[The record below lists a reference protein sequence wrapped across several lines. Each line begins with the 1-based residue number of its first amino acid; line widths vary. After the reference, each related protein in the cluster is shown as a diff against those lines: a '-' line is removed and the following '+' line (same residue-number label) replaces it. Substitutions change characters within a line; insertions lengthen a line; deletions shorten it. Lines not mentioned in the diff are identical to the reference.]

1 MSSSTEHPYLS
12 PTSHE
17 RPDHSTISSACEVGK
32 KWWWNCRHEFER
44 SIKSTALA
52 IFEVESESCCLG
64 FLQAV
69 PLGRM
74 NTILLRTSNFSKHS
88 ITVFWTLLENLL
100 LSTFWPQLATRC
112 KAKYS
117 SLCTGYR
124 VRFTAVTFF
133 SGLSKHQTHQ
143 LATHQRPHHDVST
156 AKKNPVPIN
165 RYGTADWPGRCSKL
179 WAHQGHR
186 KGVWVIPDLQTA
198 LIWFCWLSEKRGST
212 IVL

>member
-52 IFEVESESCCLG
+52 IFEVESESCWLG

-69 PLGRM
+69 PFGRM

-117 SLCTGYR
+117 SLLLSRFLVVCPNIKPTSLLRINVRTMTSRLQKKIQSPLIAMARQIGLAGAANYGHIRGTERESGWSRIYKLLWYGFVGY
-124 VRFTAVTFF
+124 
-133 SGLSKHQTHQ
+133 L
-143 LATHQRPHHDVST
+143 
-156 AKKNPVPIN
+156 KKEVP
-165 RYGTADWPGRCSKL
+165 L
-179 WAHQGHR
+179 
-186 KGVWVIPDLQTA
+186 
-198 LIWFCWLSEKRGST
+198 
-212 IVL
+212 